1 MKPLKIACS
10 AFQLSFFLDEIE
22 KFLEER
28 HLPLDIITEVD
39 AFGYAH
45 EIEGLE
51 TMKSVEE
58 RLLKTETLLFF
69 PFSLANSA
77 QGVACANGE
86 IYLDTESIPIGTQDF
101 LGYLLKVKQENLEIY
116 SSVFRGGSY
125 MPPIPSMAEVIP
137 HAGALEEPMTQWI
150 HQFIHENE

>member
-1 MKPLKIACS
+1 MKPLKISCS
-10 AFQLSFFLDEIE
+10 EFQLSAFFNEIE
-22 KFLEER
+22 KFLVQY
-28 HLPLDIITEVD
+28 HLPLDVVTEVD

-45 EIEGLE
+45 EIEKVH
-51 TMKSVEE
+51 TIKDWEE
-58 RLLKTETLLFF
+58 ILLKTETMLFF

-77 QGVACANGE
+77 QGVACVNGE

-116 SSVFRGGSY
+116 SSIFRGGSY

-150 HQFIHENE
+150 HQFIHEK